1 MIRSLVALQ
10 KSDGGSVWDDNGYLD
25 TSDPNTYPFIL
36 PEWGNGFALDA
47 PVDFAPFI
55 TISMALMTLFIAIW
69 FVRVQFRPQ
78 VERLEKLKYG
88 SVGLPGSGDNAVA
101 ELKSASEESDVVTVD
116 GEMVETASP
125 ATSAYAVAGE
135 KTQKRFTRD
144 KLFTIVVSGGV
155 AASLLMTAV
164 LSMFSIFAYGSSTQT
179 EAFGKWAT
187 DRYPGTLISRDQADT
202 LLTGGEVLVYQ
213 AGMAVPVKLIQ
224 GYDGL
229 YYLAGTAGGELQQ
242 LNFDTP
248 NENSDT
254 GGDTT
259 IPDTDG
265 NTVIPDTDGEPG
277 DQDGVLPDAPEDT
290 PDSNLTEQPDAP
302 SDAP

>member
-10 KSDGGSVWDDNGYLD
+10 TSDGGSVWDDNGYLD

-36 PEWGNGFALDA
+36 PEWGNGFALEA
-47 PVDFAPFI
+47 PADFAPFI
-55 TISMALMTLFIAIW
+55 TISLALLTLFVALW

-88 SVGLPGSGDNAVA
+88 SVGLPGSGDNAFA
-101 ELKSASEESDVVTVD
+101 DLKNASEESDVVTID
-116 GEMVETASP
+116 GETVETASP
-125 ATSAYAVAGE
+125 STSAFAAAE
-135 KTQKRFTRD
+135 PKTKKRFTRD
-144 KLFTIVVSGGV
+144 KLFTSIVSGGV

-164 LSMFSIFAYGSSTQT
+164 LSMFSIFAYGSTTQT

-187 DRYPGTLISRDQADT
+187 ERYPATLISRDQAET

-213 AGMAVPVKLIQ
+213 AGIAMPVKLMQ

-229 YYLAGTAGGELQQ
+229 YYLTGTQGGELQQ
-242 LNFDTP
+242 LAFSPEGNTNPD
-248 NENSDT
+248 ES
-254 GGDTT
+254 T

-265 NTVIPDTDGEPG
+265 SIPDTEGNQE
-277 DQDGVLPDAPEDT
+277 GVLPDEPVDT
-290 PDSNLTEQPDAP
+290 PDSNLNEQPDAP
-302 SDAP
+302 

>member
-1 MIRSLVALQ
+1 MILSQVAS
-10 KSDGGSVWDDNGYLD
+10 KMANGDGSVWDDNGYLD
-25 TSDPNTYPFIL
+25 TSDPNVYPFIL

-47 PVDFAPFI
+47 PVDFTPFI
-55 TISMALMTLFIAIW
+55 TVSLALMTLFIAIW

-101 ELKSASEESDVVTVD
+101 ELKSASEESDGETVD
-116 GEMVETASP
+116 GETVETASP

-144 KLFTIVVSGGV
+144 KLFTIIISGGV
-155 AASLLMTAV
+155 AASLLMTAI
-164 LSMFSIFAYGSSTQT
+164 LSMFSIFAYGSQTQT

-187 DRYPGTLISRDQADT
+187 ERYPGTLISRDQAET

-213 AGMAVPVKLIQ
+213 AGMAMPVTLVE

-229 YYLAGTAGGELQQ
+229 YYLVGKTGGELQQ
-242 LNFDTP
+242 LNFDAPAENP
-248 NENSDT
+248 NE
-254 GGDTT
+254 GGDTTLPDTDENST

-265 NTVIPDTDGEPG
+265 
-277 DQDGVLPDAPEDT
+277 VLPDEPET
-290 PDSNLTEQPDAP
+290 PVEDNLTDQPDAP
-302 SDAP
+302 